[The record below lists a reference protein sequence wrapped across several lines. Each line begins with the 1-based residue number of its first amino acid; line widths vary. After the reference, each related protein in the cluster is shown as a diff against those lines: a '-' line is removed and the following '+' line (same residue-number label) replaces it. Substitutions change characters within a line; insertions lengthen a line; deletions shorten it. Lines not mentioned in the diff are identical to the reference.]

1 MSSLDKLNSEDFWDK
16 LEADTKLDDEQK
28 LRLALIKLI
37 LDNNQKFLNITAVS
51 PIASDYQDIVLLGGF
66 NNE

>member
-1 MSSLDKLNSEDFWDK
+1 MSSLDKLNGEAFWDK

-51 PIASDYQDIVLLGGF
+51 PITNVYPNIDLLGSF
-66 NNE
+66 DNE